1 MIELWFEAPERR
13 MGNKQGID
21 GSQNLSISNLSI
33 SESQITESQ
42 LPSIFKA
49 FMHLKRHKSIII
61 QPIQAKKPCN
71 MPLAKNSHNI
81 LEMHANVHFLSIL

>member
-1 MIELWFEAPERR
+1 MIELWGEAPERR

-42 LPSIFKA
+42 LK
-49 FMHLKRHKSIII
+49 KSV
-61 QPIQAKKPCN
+61 
-71 MPLAKNSHNI
+71 SHFPNI
-81 LEMHANVHFLSIL
+81 SKTLF

>member
-1 MIELWFEAPERR
+1 MNYELVILELLTVKTLKIMIELWFEAPERR

-42 LPSIFKA
+42 LG
-49 FMHLKRHKSIII
+49 KSV
-61 QPIQAKKPCN
+61 
-71 MPLAKNSHNI
+71 SHFPNI
-81 LEMHANVHFLSIL
+81 SKTLF

>member
-1 MIELWFEAPERR
+1 MNYELVILELLTVKTLKIMIELWFEAPERR

-42 LPSIFKA
+42 LE
-49 FMHLKRHKSIII
+49 KSV
-61 QPIQAKKPCN
+61 
-71 MPLAKNSHNI
+71 SHFPNI
-81 LEMHANVHFLSIL
+81 SKTLL

>member
-21 GSQNLSISNLSI
+21 DSQNLSISNLSI

-42 LPSIFKA
+42 LG
-49 FMHLKRHKSIII
+49 KSV
-61 QPIQAKKPCN
+61 
-71 MPLAKNSHNI
+71 SHFPNI
-81 LEMHANVHFLSIL
+81 SKTLF

>member
-1 MIELWFEAPERR
+1 MNYELVILELLTVKTLKIMIELWGEAPERR

-42 LPSIFKA
+42 LG
-49 FMHLKRHKSIII
+49 KSV
-61 QPIQAKKPCN
+61 
-71 MPLAKNSHNI
+71 SHFPNI
-81 LEMHANVHFLSIL
+81 SKTLF

>member
-1 MIELWFEAPERR
+1 MNYELVILELLTVKTLKIMIELWFEAQKRR

-42 LPSIFKA
+42 LE
-49 FMHLKRHKSIII
+49 KSV
-61 QPIQAKKPCN
+61 
-71 MPLAKNSHNI
+71 SHFPNI
-81 LEMHANVHFLSIL
+81 SKTLF

>member
-1 MIELWFEAPERR
+1 MNYELVILELLTVKTLKIMIELWFEAPERR

-49 FMHLKRHKSIII
+49 FMHLKRHKSII
-61 QPIQAKKPCN
+61 
-71 MPLAKNSHNI
+71 
-81 LEMHANVHFLSIL
+81 F

>member
-21 GSQNLSISNLSI
+21 GSQNLSISNLSISNLSI

-49 FMHLKRHKSIII
+49 FMHLKRHKSII
-61 QPIQAKKPCN
+61 
-71 MPLAKNSHNI
+71 
-81 LEMHANVHFLSIL
+81 F

>member
-1 MIELWFEAPERR
+1 MNYELVILELLTVKTLKIMIELWFEAPERR

-42 LPSIFKA
+42 LEKSVSHFPNISKTIF
-49 FMHLKRHKSIII
+49 
-61 QPIQAKKPCN
+61 
-71 MPLAKNSHNI
+71 
-81 LEMHANVHFLSIL
+81 

>member
-1 MIELWFEAPERR
+1 MNYELVILELLTVKTLKIMIELWFEAPERR

-42 LPSIFKA
+42 LE
-49 FMHLKRHKSIII
+49 
-61 QPIQAKKPCN
+61 
-71 MPLAKNSHNI
+71 KNVSHFPNI
-81 LEMHANVHFLSIL
+81 SKTLF

>member
-1 MIELWFEAPERR
+1 MIELWFEAPKRR

-42 LPSIFKA
+42 LE
-49 FMHLKRHKSIII
+49 KSV
-61 QPIQAKKPCN
+61 
-71 MPLAKNSHNI
+71 SHFPNI
-81 LEMHANVHFLSIL
+81 SKTLF

>member
-1 MIELWFEAPERR
+1 MIELWGEAPERR

-42 LPSIFKA
+42 LG
-49 FMHLKRHKSIII
+49 KSV
-61 QPIQAKKPCN
+61 
-71 MPLAKNSHNI
+71 SHFPNI
-81 LEMHANVHFLSIL
+81 SKTLF

>member
-1 MIELWFEAPERR
+1 MNYELVILELLTVKTLKIMIELWFEAPERR

-49 FMHLKRHKSIII
+49 FT
-61 QPIQAKKPCN
+61 
-71 MPLAKNSHNI
+71 
-81 LEMHANVHFLSIL
+81 V

>member
-1 MIELWFEAPERR
+1 MILELLTAKTLKIMIELWFEAPERR

-42 LPSIFKA
+42 LE
-49 FMHLKRHKSIII
+49 KSV
-61 QPIQAKKPCN
+61 
-71 MPLAKNSHNI
+71 SHFPNI
-81 LEMHANVHFLSIL
+81 SKTLF

>member
-1 MIELWFEAPERR
+1 MNYELVILELLSVKKKKIMIELWFEAPEMR

-42 LPSIFKA
+42 LE
-49 FMHLKRHKSIII
+49 KSV
-61 QPIQAKKPCN
+61 
-71 MPLAKNSHNI
+71 SHFPNI
-81 LEMHANVHFLSIL
+81 SKTLF

>member
-1 MIELWFEAPERR
+1 MIELWGEATERR

-42 LPSIFKA
+42 LGKSVS
-49 FMHLKRHKSIII
+49 HL
-61 QPIQAKKPCN
+61 P
-71 MPLAKNSHNI
+71 NI
-81 LEMHANVHFLSIL
+81 SKTLF